1 MKKNIAIMLA
11 LTATTALAQTKTT
24 GEAEVKGGMGS
35 ENPLAASLK
44 LKFDNGKLIFS
55 PYASISIIGKNASTT
70 NETKDYTYVRTGSH
84 YISDMERKSSGSKVN
99 YGFHFNYTF
108 LSNDYITASLDG
120 SHLTKDTDVK
130 FKERLT
136 NTAGEAAYANG
147 AGNSPFS
154 TKENDL
160 KASVGYRHYLDREG
174 QTIGIKYQFA
184 NNTLDEDNT
193 LRYFSSRHMDQQTEN
208 HIIGKQSVQ
217 DHLVTLDWEKSFL
230 GIHYLQAG
238 ASYLNRVQKSDD
250 SQAFESLNWENEHF
264 KHTMKTTSAF
274 ARYKLTTSHF
284 DAHASLS
291 YEYTD
296 MNGKALNDIVPN
308 ADVTWK
314 MDGSSSLKAAFSTR
328 IVRPTLNY
336 LNPTY
341 LRWAFEEVYSTAK
354 VKEVFPFVN
363 CDIEGIHLKNF
374 SLVYLLR
381 KQKVTFSTAL
391 AHIFTDDGFNAIWIE
406 QNEMRKA
413 FWGNEG
419 VRRAWSLTPDVEWRV
434 SPKTVLGG
442 KVNVIWDKRIAYA
455 IGCANEHWGVTT
467 QARLMQTLPLGIKMK
482 LQGDYSEGNTI
493 DLYSHYG
500 RMLHF
505 GAGIERSFLKDKR
518 LTAALSYDYTDYA
531 KVIFTQDKAIKIP
544 NSGFYTGYSHIRPS
558 SRNAASLS
566 LKYKF

>member
-1 MKKNIAIMLA
+1 MMLA
-11 LTATTALAQTKTT
+11 LIATTAMAQTKTT
-24 GEAEVKGGMGS
+24 GEAEIKGGMGS

-44 LKFDNGKLIFS
+44 LKIDNGKLVFS
-55 PYASISIIGKNASTT
+55 PYASISLIGKDASATK
-70 NETKDYTYVRTGSH
+70 ETKDYTYVRKGSS
-84 YISDMERKSSGSKVN
+84 YISEMEKKSSGSKFN
-99 YGFHFNYTF
+99 YGFNFKYT
-108 LSNDYITASLDG
+108 LPSADYITASLDG

-130 FKERLT
+130 FFERLT
-136 NTAGEAAYANG
+136 KTDGEKEYANG

-160 KASVGYRHYLDREG
+160 KASVGYRHYLDTKG

-193 LRYFSSRHMDQQTEN
+193 LRYFSSRHMEQLTEN

-217 DHLVTLDWEKSFL
+217 DHLITLDWEKRFL
-230 GIHYLQAG
+230 DIHNLRVV
-238 ASYLNRVQKSDD
+238 ASYLNRVQKKDD
-250 SQAFESLNWENEHF
+250 SQAFESLDWESEHF

-274 ARYKLTTSHF
+274 ANYGLRTKLI
-284 DAHASLS
+284 DANASLS

-314 MDGSSSLKAAFSTR
+314 MNGSSSLKAAFSTR

-354 VKEVFPFVN
+354 VKEDFPFVN

-406 QNEMRKA
+406 QEEMRKA

-455 IGCANEHWGVTT
+455 INCAYEHWGVTT
-467 QARLMQTLPLGIKMK
+467 QARLKQELPLGIKMRI
-482 LQGDYSEGNTI
+482 QGDYSEGNTI

-505 GAGIERSFLKDKR
+505 GAGFERSFLKDKR
-518 LTAALSYDYTDYA
+518 LTASLSYDYTDYA
-531 KVIFTQDKAIKIP
+531 RVIFKQDKAIKIP
-544 NSGFYTGYSHIRPS
+544 NSGFYTGYSHIRPA

-566 LKYKF
+566 LKYRF

>member
-1 MKKNIAIMLA
+1 MKVRL
-11 LTATTALAQTKTT
+11 LLLSLVATTAMAQIKTT
-24 GEAEVKGGMGS
+24 GEADLKGGVGS

-44 LKFDNGKLIFS
+44 LKFDNGKLVFS
-55 PYASISIIGKNASTT
+55 PYAGITMTGKDASAMK
-70 NETKDYTYVRTGSH
+70 ETKDYTYVRTGSR
-84 YISDMERKSSGSKVN
+84 YLSEMESKSTGSKLN
-99 YGFHFNYTF
+99 YGFNLNYT
-108 LSNDYITASLDG
+108 LPSADYITASLDG
-120 SHLTKDTDVK
+120 SYLTKDTDVK
-130 FKERLT
+130 FIERLT
-136 NTAGEAAYANG
+136 KTGAEPEYANG
-147 AGNSPFS
+147 AGKSPFS
-154 TKENDL
+154 TTGSDL
-160 KASVGYRHYLDREG
+160 KASVGYRHYLDTEG

-193 LRYFSSRHMDQQTEN
+193 LRYFSSRHMGQLTDN
-208 HIIGKQSVQ
+208 HIIGSQSVQ
-217 DHLVTLDWEKSFL
+217 DHLVTLDWEKSFS
-230 GIHYLQAG
+230 GIHYLNVG
-238 ASYLNRVQKSDD
+238 ASYLNRVQKSDL
-250 SQAFESLNWENEHF
+250 SQTFESLNWENEHF
-264 KHTMKTTSAF
+264 KHTMETTSAF
-274 ARYKLTTSHF
+274 ANYGLKTKLF

-314 MDGSSSLKAAFSTR
+314 MNGCSSLKAAFSTR

-341 LRWAFEEVYSTAK
+341 KRWAFEEVYSTAK

-505 GAGIERSFLKDKR
+505 GAGLERSFLKNNC
-518 LTAALSYDYTDYA
+518 LTAVLAYDYTDYA
-531 KVIFTQDKAIKIP
+531 KVVFTQDKAIKIP
-544 NSGFYTGYSHIRPS
+544 NSGFYTGYSHVRPA
-558 SRNAASLS
+558 SRNAASLT
-566 LKYKF
+566 LKYRF